1 MSQNGMVLVSLFVD
15 FQHNY
20 SCMLEKEEQN
30 IVSLWMFQSKEFMSR
45 DMKSFICIKGLK
57 QL

>member
-30 IVSLWMFQSKEFMSR
+30 IVSLWMFQSKEFMSK
-45 DMKSFICIKGLK
+45 DVQSLYALK
-57 QL
+57 VTALN